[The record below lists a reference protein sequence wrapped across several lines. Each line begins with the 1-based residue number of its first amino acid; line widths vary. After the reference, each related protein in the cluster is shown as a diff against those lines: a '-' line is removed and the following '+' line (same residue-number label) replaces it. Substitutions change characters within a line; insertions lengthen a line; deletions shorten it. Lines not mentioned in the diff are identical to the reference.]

1 MEIPPKRSPMP
12 AAESQDPQQDARQ
25 RAQTVLFWTAAAL
38 AALCIDFGSFHRLHN
53 SDSLVPVL
61 ESLWRWTPFYWE
73 QDRFG
78 MLVPLLAIP
87 FRSPLA
93 NLLAQSAANVF
104 CGLAGFFLCARY
116 VVPKAWL
123 ITGALSASLF
133 LLCNGAD
140 ARFLYLGLSQP
151 YGVGMFLGFAGLL
164 LLENSRRSRA
174 LRIALSL
181 ICLLAASWVDAAVL
195 FVLLPLIIF
204 RGYFDR
210 AAAPESGRGERQNIC
225 RQLMFGAK
233 RSLDLDTGIAMALV
247 ILSFVASYIYSGIV
261 SYSAAYGDWPYAPV
275 QPWRLPV
282 VWLEFGKT
290 VWSDY
295 LSQPWGISVAA
306 LIVLGVIVRLMTRG
320 KNERTN
326 SPAAILIASSVASF
340 LLMGSLAHIRDT
352 EFDSRF
358 ALQSMVLLQI
368 AAVAWALL
376 PIFSLLNLSGRRVA
390 TAAAMSLFLAAPLY
404 LYGWPSL
411 ARVRADLHETLGQY
425 TPEILQSG
433 ATQIIGDYWNVWP
446 ATFDVNLAL
455 YEAGSERRVWG
466 VTTRSTPTQI
476 YWSKIPPDKM
486 RFAAVAGDTAVP
498 YVVDLYSLPPLT
510 VVQNLKDIV
519 ILAPSANPQ

>member
-1 MEIPPKRSPMP
+1 
-12 AAESQDPQQDARQ
+12 
-25 RAQTVLFWTAAAL
+25 
-38 AALCIDFGSFHRLHN
+38 
-53 SDSLVPVL
+53 
-61 ESLWRWTPFYWE
+61 
-73 QDRFG
+73 
-78 MLVPLLAIP
+78 
-87 FRSPLA
+87 
-93 NLLAQSAANVF
+93 
-104 CGLAGFFLCARY
+104 
-116 VVPKAWL
+116 
-123 ITGALSASLF
+123 
-133 LLCNGAD
+133 
-140 ARFLYLGLSQP
+140 
-151 YGVGMFLGFAGLL
+151 
-164 LLENSRRSRA
+164 
-174 LRIALSL
+174 
-181 ICLLAASWVDAAVL
+181 
-195 FVLLPLIIF
+195 VLLPLIIF

-210 AAAPESGRGERQNIC
+210 AAAPESGRGERRNIF

-326 SPAAILIASSVASF
+326 SPAAILIASSVAGF

-368 AAVAWALL
+368 GAVAWALL

-390 TAAAMSLFLAAPLY
+390 MAAAMSLFLAAPLY